1 MATKAKR
8 PKRVES
14 FDARY
19 NRMVSCGW
27 RAIQR
32 QMATGGFQHRRTLMA
47 AIMVQDVLSHYEKWI
62 KERFPTGSE
71 VRFRYKN
78 SAGESKVGS
87 GRMSQYQLPAGDIP
101 TFGFTLEISDELA
114 AELPAVARKMHQPPG
129 VEVWVLSLLPMYI
142 FEPDATEG
150 ETR

>member
-8 PKRVES
+8 RKVYGGSDEL
-14 FDARY
+14 FD
-19 NRMVSCGW
+19 RMVSCGW

-32 QMATGGFQHRRTLMA
+32 QMGTGGFQHRRTQMA
-47 AIMVQDVLSHYEKWI
+47 AIMVEDVLSHFDKWI
-62 KERFPTGSE
+62 KHRFPTGSE

-87 GRMSQYQLPAGDIP
+87 GRMSLHQYPAGDIP
-101 TFGFTLEISDELA
+101 SGGFILEISDELA
-114 AELPAVARKMHQPPG
+114 AELPAIATKRHQPPG
-129 VEVWVLSLLPMYI
+129 VEVWVISIPLYCI